1 MSRRPKV
8 PDSVETAV
16 LVRAVR
22 RCCLCFGLNFKF
34 DVVPVQVAHIDRHAA
49 NNDPDNLV
57 ALCLP
62 HHDEY
67 DSTRRQTKRLTPSE
81 VRHYRSEL
89 DAGLAEARAQLAA
102 LTSSP
107 EVLTGIVMSD
117 ASVADERSVSESYDR
132 ERTLMDGSRGRPNGI
147 ALKTAALRALRETGH
162 FQITEVAASRLLS
175 LAGRWD
181 ALGYVPEA
189 SAGSGAGA
197 SPFRAISEVLT
208 LTAQTDKYLLHSL
221 LRRLRFEAIF
231 GYDAL
236 DALDGATAIPDA
248 RCLPLL
254 LSLVEIA
261 SNPTIRDDARITVSN
276 WLARLML
283 SVSFLQVAHTESPE
297 TYPLADGPLTSPKTT
312 DILTGLKQRLG
323 QLWRPLRPVISTQLA
338 FDPMVHIG
346 NCGVDADSTLT
357 GALAV
362 TVARAWMTLPHHAFL
377 LFQVGDQ
384 ASVDACLTEATRL
397 AEIGRR
403 ASEALVREI
412 FN

>member
-1 MSRRPKV
+1 MSRRRNV
-8 PDSVETAV
+8 PQSVEAAV
-16 LVRAVR
+16 LVRAAR
-22 RCCLCFGLNFKF
+22 RCCLCLGLDFKL
-34 DVVPVQVAHIDRHAA
+34 DLTRVQVAHIDRNSA

-57 ALCLP
+57 ALCLS

-67 DSTRRQTKRLTPSE
+67 DSTSRQTKNLTPSE
-81 VRHYRSEL
+81 VRHYRTEL
-89 DAGLAEARAQLAA
+89 DARLAEVRTKLAIPASSTGASTEMAVSDARAF
-102 LTSSP
+102 
-107 EVLTGIVMSD
+107 
-117 ASVADERSVSESYDR
+117 DERAVSESYDH
-132 ERTLMDGSRGRPNGI
+132 EWMLMDEPRGRPNGI
-147 ALKTAALRALRETGH
+147 ALKTCAVKALSETGH
-162 FQITEVAASRLLS
+162 FQLAEVAASRLLS
-175 LAGRWD
+175 LAGRWEEV
-181 ALGYVPEA
+181 GYVPAA

-197 SPFRAISEVLT
+197 SPFRATSEVLT
-208 LTAQTDKYLLHSL
+208 LVAQTDKYFLDSV

-297 TYPLADGPLTSPKTT
+297 TYPLAEGPLTSPKTA

-403 ASEALVREI
+403 ASGMLLREI
-412 FN
+412 FD